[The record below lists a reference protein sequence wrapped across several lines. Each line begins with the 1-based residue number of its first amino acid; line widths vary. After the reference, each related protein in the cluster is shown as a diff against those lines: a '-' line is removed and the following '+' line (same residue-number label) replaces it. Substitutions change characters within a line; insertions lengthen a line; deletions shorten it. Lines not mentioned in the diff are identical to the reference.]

1 MSRSAPW
8 RAIGSRLLAATVALL
23 LASAGRAGVL
33 DAARLQALFPAPYVV
48 GEKDTSIPVW
58 PVFKQNGP
66 STDLVC
72 YVFESADLAAIP
84 GFSGTPINL
93 LVALD
98 PNGQYLDVRV
108 LSQHEPVFLDGLG
121 EEPLFRFVAQYP
133 GLSLKQTIK
142 IGTGPGQAARGAS
155 INAYVDGVAK
165 ATASIR
171 ILNQSLLAASL
182 KVARSKLGF
191 SGGKDPDLVAHVRED
206 LYQAMDWDRLLQAGL
221 IRHMRLRNLDVE
233 RAFAGTAVESADP
246 DAAQRPDDTF
256 IDLYAA
262 MATVPSA
269 GRNLL
274 ADAGYRS
281 MADRI
286 GAGDH
291 VLLLMSSGRY
301 SFVPEDFVRASV
313 PDRLSLKQDGLPIE
327 MRDLD
332 LDTEL
337 RSIGQPRFQTWRAFR
352 VISAAGLDP
361 GQAMEVSLRV
371 VRSRGI
377 VYPDRVARDFTLKF
391 SIPERFV
398 VPAPEDQKSWQATW
412 KAHWGQITVLVAA
425 LAALATV
432 LARQHPLVADWRR
445 LRTVRPLFLL
455 FTLVFIG
462 WTAQAQLSIVNVV
475 ALLQAAVAHRSWTFF
490 LYDPLTVIL
499 WAFVLLSLVV
509 WGRGTFCGW
518 LCPFGALQELAAL
531 AGRALRVHPLRLRT
545 AVDRR
550 LKRLKYVAL
559 ALVLLAALW
568 SPHAGDVA
576 VEIEP
581 FKTAIT
587 LLFARSWP
595 FALYAGAMVLAGVV
609 VNKFFC
615 RYLCPLGA
623 WLAVLGRVRRFDWI
637 ARRVEC
643 GTPCQTCRHRC
654 DYQAIDAG
662 GRVDYQ
668 ECFQCM
674 DCVAIYRS
682 DRLCAPRILQGK
694 GRRMMVIAA
703 VAPLPSPAKPAAAA
717 WSAR

>member
-1 MSRSAPW
+1 MTDAPRAASRWLIA
-8 RAIGSRLLAATVALL
+8 ALAVLVPACA
-23 LASAGRAGVL
+23 ARAGVL
-33 DAARLQALFPAPYVV
+33 DAEHLRALFPAPYVV
-48 GEKDTSIPVW
+48 GEKDASIPVW

-66 STDLVC
+66 ATDLVC
-72 YVFESADLAAIP
+72 YVFESVDLAAIP

-121 EEPLFRFVAQYP
+121 EEPLFKFVAQYP

-142 IGTGPGQAARGAS
+142 IGSGPVRASQGAS
-155 INAYVDGVAK
+155 TNAYVDGVAK

-191 SGGKDPDLVAHVRED
+191 SGGKDPDLVARERVDVYEPMQWERLVRT
-206 LYQAMDWDRLLQAGL
+206 GL
-221 IRHMRLRNLDVE
+221 VQRIDLRNRDVE
-233 RAFAGTAVESADP
+233 RAFAATAAEGADP
-246 DAAQRPDDTF
+246 DAIARPDDAF
-256 IDLYAA
+256 IEVYAA
-262 MATVPSA
+262 LATLPSV

-274 ADAGYRS
+274 SESGYRS
-281 MADRI
+281 MTDRI
-286 GAGDH
+286 GPGDH
-291 VLLLMSSGRY
+291 VLLLMSAGRY
-301 SFVPEDFVRASV
+301 SFVSDDFVRASV
-313 PDRLSLKQDGLPIE
+313 PDRLSLQQNGLPIE

-332 LDTEL
+332 LDAEL
-337 RSIGQPRFQTWRAFR
+337 RAIGQPRLDAWKAFR

-361 GQAMEVSLRV
+361 GQPIDVSLRV
-371 VRSRGI
+371 VRSRGV
-377 VYPDRVARDFTLKF
+377 VYPERVARDFTLTLT
-391 SIPERFV
+391 IPERFL
-398 VPAPEDQKSWQATW
+398 VPAPEDQKSWQAAW
-412 KAHWGQITVLVAA
+412 KAHWGQIAVLVAA
-425 LAALATV
+425 LAALATL

-445 LRTVRPLFLL
+445 LRVVRPLFLL

-462 WTAQAQLSIVNVV
+462 WVAQAQLSIVNVV
-475 ALLQAAVAHRSWTFF
+475 ALLQATVAHRSWTFF

-499 WAFVLLSLVV
+499 WAFALLSLLL

-531 AGRALRVHPLRLRT
+531 AGRALRVPVVRLR
-545 AVDRR
+545 APVDRR
-550 LKRLKYVAL
+550 LKHLKYAVL
-559 ALVLLAALW
+559 AMVLAAALW
-568 SPHAGDVA
+568 SPQAGDLA

-595 FALYAGAMVLAGVV
+595 FAVYAGSMALAGVV

-623 WLAVLGRVRRFDWI
+623 WLAVLGRARRFDWI
-637 ARRVEC
+637 ARRLEC
-643 GTPCQTCRHRC
+643 GKPCQTCRHRC
-654 DYQAIDAG
+654 GYQAIERG
-662 GRVDYQ
+662 GRIDYD

-682 DRLCAPRILQGK
+682 DRLCAPRILQSK
-694 GRRMMVIAA
+694 GRRMIAVA
-703 VAPLPSPAKPAAAA
+703 PRAPLPSPVRPAPAA
-717 WSAR
+717 WST